1 MIFSGLV
8 QIQNGRARKL
18 QDFENLAR
26 QMARISPEGVDMDEY
41 EPDNTDLRDCP
52 STGNSW
58 EAVASPL
65 PPTPNRQLC
74 SCMFNTTACNV
85 SDEVDEED
93 YEDFFGVVCG
103 LSNGICDGI
112 AADAEEGNYGA
123 FGMCGARSKLAFAL
137 NQYFLSQDESPDAC
151 DFSGSA
157 TLVTPEETPD
167 SCLALL
173 DEAGDDGGGTVTS
186 APDGDGDGGDGGDDG
201 DGEDEDGEGSGD
213 EDAAL
218 SGFSL
223 ARVDLGAVQIGAY
236 VVCAVLSGMGM
247 ILL

>member
-1 MIFSGLV
+1 
-8 QIQNGRARKL
+8 
-18 QDFENLAR
+18 
-26 QMARISPEGVDMDEY
+26 MDEY
-41 EPDNTDLRDCP
+41 EPTNTDLRDCP

-74 SCMFNTTACNV
+74 SCMFNASSCTV
-85 SDEVDEED
+85 SSEVDEDD

-103 LSNGICDGI
+103 LANGICDGI
-112 AADAEEGNYGA
+112 AADPEEGNYGA
-123 FGMCGARSKLAFAL
+123 FGMCGARSQLAFAL
-137 NQYFLSQDESPDAC
+137 NQYYLSQDESPDAC

-157 TLVTPEETPD
+157 TLTTPEETPD

-173 DEAGDDGGGTVTS
+173 DEAGDDGTGTVTS
-186 APDGDGDGGDGGDDG
+186 APRGGGGGGGGDGDGDGGDGSDGG

-213 EDAAL
+213 DDAAIPGL
-218 SGFSL
+218 SF

-236 VVCAVLSGMGM
+236 VVCAVLSGVGM